1 MNDPATTDDTTTTAD
16 PAKVGDESAGIAGR
30 DEAQREPAP
39 KAAYIGMGAAI
50 GIGAG
55 IGLVFGTMLDNIAL
69 GLACGAGLGTVAGA
83 IMESGRRRR

>member
-1 MNDPATTDDTTTTAD
+1 MNDSRMTDDPTT
-16 PAKVGDESAGIAGR
+16 VGDEQSAGEASVDEAGR
-30 DEAQREPAP
+30 ESAQEPAP
-39 KAAYIGMGAAI
+39 KTAYVGMGAAI

-83 IMESGRRRR
+83 IMESGRRRG

>member
-1 MNDPATTDDTTTTAD
+1 MKDPTTTNDLTTLGEQQ
-16 PAKVGDESAGIAGR
+16 PVGEANSKEAERES
-30 DEAQREPAP
+30 EPRT
-39 KAAYIGMGAAI
+39 AYICLGAAI

-83 IMESGRRRR
+83 IMESGRRRH